1 MHPAAVLVAG
11 FSGIAMWGLALLI
24 GGTYVT
30 DRNEASSP
38 SPAPDPGAA
47 VTQAREPVIENR
59 PVRVVSPEQFGSP
72 IAGTATA
79 LERIEPREPLHKSAE
94 PEPVKVMMLPRP
106 QTTKAGQLTSGGRQ
120 VQLAGVVPTD
130 PTRQCRTDSGG
141 EWPCGMVART
151 QQRLLIRTRTVACEN
166 DQVDWQDMFVTR
178 CRIGNVDIAEWLV
191 RNGWVEAVQGSSLQ
205 ALSEQAR
212 ADRIGIFGNDP
223 R

>member
-1 MHPAAVLVAG
+1 MRPAAVLVAG
-11 FSGIAMWGLALLI
+11 FSGIALWGLALLI
-24 GGTYVT
+24 GSTYVT
-30 DRNEASSP
+30 GRNEASSP

-47 VTQAREPVIENR
+47 VTQARNPVIEDR

-72 IAGTATA
+72 IVGTATA
-79 LERIEPREPLHKSAE
+79 LERIEPREPLHKSTE
-94 PEPVKVMMLPRP
+94 PEPVKVAMLPRP
-106 QTTKAGQLTSGGRQ
+106 QTTQAGQLTSGGRE
-120 VQLAGVVPTD
+120 VQFFGVVPTE

-151 QQRLLIRTRTVACEN
+151 QQRLFIRNRTVACEN
-166 DQVDWQDMFVTR
+166 DRADWQGVLVTR

-191 RNGWVEAVQGSSLQ
+191 RNGWVEAEQGSSLA

-212 ADRIGIFGNDP
+212 TGRVGIFGNDT